1 MVISRLRMYLDLK
14 RTCTAVVLPVKP
26 FVFDVIVAVVEDE
39 EKVASGEGLS
49 LVPETIQMGPKK
61 KARTSISHNRL
72 LSIC

>member
-39 EKVASGEGLS
+39 EKVASGLPRGKG
-49 LVPETIQMGPKK
+49 T
-61 KARTSISHNRL
+61 
-72 LSIC
+72 